1 MTTFNWPTSL
11 IPQNITV
18 RPPRK
23 TVGLTTSLSQFTQAV
38 PAIRPPFGLTLE
50 FDTLVGPDV
59 LAWRAIVASLE
70 GRANTVRIPLFDL
83 WYRAKQIGGDPEDY
97 FAEGI
102 DYGTGDLA
110 DVLVTGVQGQ
120 RNISVDFGTYGE
132 AIKAGLYFGVGD
144 HPYIATAVS
153 WAGTVATIRCSPTLR
168 DDYDDQ
174 PLRLKPDMICR
185 LTSDDGGELPLT
197 NLRYGAPVLDLE
209 EAFDE
214 PLS

>member
-1 MTTFNWPTSL
+1 MTTFTWPASL
-11 IPQNITV
+11 VPINVVV

-23 TVGLTTSLSQFTQAV
+23 TVGLSTSISQFTQAV

-59 LAWRAIVASLE
+59 LTWRAIIASLE

-83 WYRAKQIGGDPEDY
+83 WYRAKAIGGDPEDY
-97 FAEGI
+97 FADGV
-102 DYGTGDLA
+102 DYSTDDL
-110 DVLVTGVQGQ
+110 VGVTVSGVQGQ
-120 RNISVDFGTYGE
+120 RNIVVDFGAYGE
-132 AIKAGLYFGVGD
+132 AIKPGLYFGVGD

-153 WAGTVATIRCSPTLR
+153 WAGTVATIRCAPTLR
-168 DDYDDQ
+168 DDYDDL
-174 PLRLKPDMICR
+174 PLRLKPDMVCR
-185 LTSDDGGELPLT
+185 LTSDDGGELPLRK
-197 NLRYGAPVLDLE
+197 LRFGAPALDLE